1 MTPVEEIKSRLSVV
15 DVISTYLKLI
25 RAGSNFKAVCPFH
38 SEKTP
43 SFFIS
48 PARDVWHCFGCQ
60 KGGDQFQFV
69 MEIEGVEFREALRI
83 LAQRAG
89 VELRHE
95 NPEVRNEHDRLL
107 GLMELAVRF
116 YEASLKRF
124 PAVEAYIKRRGLVSE
139 TIEKFR
145 IGYAP
150 PESAGWRVFTEHV
163 LKKGY
168 TLTELEK
175 SGLAIRKQ
183 PESSTETTHYSLLTT
198 HYYDRFRNRVMFPV
212 ADHTGR
218 VVGFGG
224 RIFSAE
230 GGPASGGDASIQ
242 APAKYINSPQTALYD
257 KSRILYGF
265 EKAKVA
271 MRKENTCIVVEG
283 YMDAVMAHQAG
294 TENVVAVSGTAL
306 THPQLTMLR
315 RLCDRLATSFDMD
328 EAGESATRRSIDL
341 ALEIGFD
348 VKAITLP
355 SGKDPADL
363 VCEDPVK
370 WREAAAGA
378 TDVISYFF
386 DKAHKRFDARTL
398 EGKRGITQSVFP
410 LIARLSRQV
419 EKAHWVGRV
428 ASRLGIREEAVW
440 DDLKKQQLP
449 VSQSGAGRQ
458 NSPMARP
465 QEEQRT
471 RAHVLEERILGL
483 LYAYRLPLSAELS
496 ENLFTSDAHRLLY
509 AAYASDTKSFIA
521 SLADER
527 LRLIAN
533 RLVFE
538 VEMVVPPDGARAEY
552 VSCIGELEREHVK
565 HDLERITED
574 IRKAEEVGNEQLVSM
589 LADEFRNLSQK
600 LNKVLYP

>member
-69 MEIEGVEFREALRI
+69 MEIEGVEFREALQI

-95 NPEVRNEHDRLL
+95 NPEARNERDRLL
-107 GLMELAVRF
+107 GLLELAVKF
-116 YEASLKRF
+116 YQAGLKRF
-124 PAVEAYIKRRGLVSE
+124 SAVEEYIKRRGLVPE
-139 TIEKFR
+139 TVEKFC

-150 PESAGWRVFTEHV
+150 PESVGWRVFTDFA

-183 PESSTETTHYSLLTT
+183 
-198 HYYDRFRNRVMFPV
+198 YDRFRNRIMFPI
-212 ADHTGR
+212 ADSAGR

-224 RIFSAE
+224 RIFFVDLPAE
-230 GGPASGGDASIQ
+230 TPAQVRGTHASGGDASSPTGESVQ
-242 APAKYINSPQTALYD
+242 AKYINSPQTILYD
-257 KSRILYGF
+257 KSRILYAF
-265 EKAKVA
+265 DKAKVA

-283 YMDAVMAHQAG
+283 YMDAVLAHQAG

-306 THPQLTMLR
+306 THSQLSIVR

-348 VKAITLP
+348 VRAITLP

-363 VCEDPVK
+363 ICDDPAK
-370 WREAAAGA
+370 WREAAASA

-386 DKAHKRFDARTL
+386 DRAEKRFDAHTL

-410 LIARLSRQV
+410 LIARLPRQV

-428 ASRLGIREEAVW
+428 AARLGIREEAVW
-440 DDLKKQQLP
+440 DDLRKQQLP
-449 VSQSGAGRQ
+449 ASQGGPS
-458 NSPMARP
+458 RP
-465 QEEQRT
+465 SSVTAHIPEEQRT
-471 RAHVLEERILGL
+471 RAQVLEERILGL

-496 ENLFTSDAHRLLY
+496 EKLFTSDAHRSLY
-509 AAYASDTKSFIA
+509 TAYASDTKSLIA

-538 VEMVVPPDGARAEY
+538 VEMVVPFDGAGAECA
-552 VSCIGELEREHVK
+552 SCIGELKREHVK
-565 HDLERITED
+565 RDLERLTED
-574 IRKAEEVGNEQLVSM
+574 IRKAENVGNEQQISI

-600 LNKVLYP
+600 LNKVS

>member
-15 DVISTYLKLI
+15 DLISTYLKLI
-25 RAGSNFKAVCPFH
+25 RAGSNYKAVCPFH
-38 SEKTP
+38 AEKTP

-83 LAQRAG
+83 LSQRAG
-89 VELRHE
+89 VELRYE
-95 NPEVRNEHDRLL
+95 NPEVRNERDRLL
-107 GLMELAVRF
+107 GLMELAVTF
-116 YEASLKRF
+116 YQISLKQF
-124 PAVEAYIKRRGLVSE
+124 PAVEAYVKRRGLRPE

-150 PESAGWRVFTEHV
+150 PESAGWRTCMEYA
-163 LKKGY
+163 LKNGY
-168 TLTELEK
+168 TALDLEK

-183 PESSTETTHYSLLTT
+183 PESSTETTHHSLLTT
-198 HYYDRFRNRVMFPV
+198 HYYDRFRNRIMFPITDS
-212 ADHTGR
+212 AGR

-224 RIFSAE
+224 RIFDDFVSAQSE
-230 GGPASGGDASIQ
+230 HAS
-242 APAKYINSPQTALYD
+242 PAKYINSPQTALYD
-257 KSRILYGF
+257 KSRILYAF
-265 EKAKVA
+265 DKAKVA

-348 VKAITLP
+348 VKAIMLP

-363 VCEDPVK
+363 VCDDPAK

-386 DKAHKRFDARTL
+386 DKAQKRFDARTL

-410 LIARLSRQV
+410 LIARLPRQV

-458 NSPMARP
+458 NSPTVHP

-471 RAHVLEERILGL
+471 RAQVLEERILGL

-496 ENLFTSDAHRLLY
+496 ENLFTSDERRSLY
-509 AAYASDTKSFIA
+509 TAYASDTKSYIA

-538 VEMVVPPDGARAEY
+538 VEMIVPQDGAGAEY
-552 VSCIGELEREHVK
+552 VSCISELEREHVK
-565 HDLERITED
+565 RDLERITED
-574 IRKAEEVGNEQLVSM
+574 IRKAEDVGNEQQVSM

-600 LNKVLYP
+600 LNKVS